1 MLIYANHIKTSWI
14 ILSFNFHFEFK
25 NLGEEGGQTEKF
37 EDLENKNNFSDDI
50 RSIFSQFL
58 KGFLSAQY
66 TKRADITFKNLGLIF
81 CT

>member
-1 MLIYANHIKTSWI
+1 M
-14 ILSFNFHFEFK
+14 
-25 NLGEEGGQTEKF
+25 GEEGGETEKF

-58 KGFLSAQY
+58 KAFLSSQY

-81 CT
+81 CTQLQSLKKFMKAHYVEIFYVLIGP